1 MQIVANLSSSE
12 KARVSLSMIAAKT
25 PWLRILD
32 EITNNFDLEKKE
44 HVTQVFKE
52 YPGALIIT
60 CVEEDF
66 LKAINVDHT

>member
-1 MQIVANLSSSE
+1 MFDNVRKHRTSITGGNIVS
-12 KARVSLSMIAAKT
+12 KT

-52 YPGALIIT
+52 YPGATIIA